1 MSLNLTFGT
10 KVGPAECM
18 VPKKKLIEKR
28 FLIYE
33 FYHPAAF
40 ARITCIRRGAS
51 AMSARLQG
59 TQATS
64 IYKQSHV
71 HAGLRL
77 TSQDRL
83 ERLAV

>member
-1 MSLNLTFGT
+1 MHMAHSIQYTVYMSLNLTFGT

-64 IYKQSHV
+64 INK
-71 HAGLRL
+71 AMFM
-77 TSQDRL
+77 QD
-83 ERLAV
+83 